1 MLRQLPFLLLL
12 VLSSSCATIFTGTS
26 QDVYFTSEPSGA
38 LVMLDGQPLGRTPLI
53 TKVPRRLRSRLISYE
68 LEGYEPVV
76 QEMGNRVNGVT
87 FINLLWWPGFVID
100 AVSGAIVRI
109 EYDRYYMELYPLPET
124 IAYPRE

>member
-68 LEGYEPVV
+68 LEGHEPVV

>member
-1 MLRQLPFLLLL
+1 MLRQLPLLLLL